1 MSEHTCAGSNE
12 DRRSCQQDGCHR
24 HQPGAAQK
32 TTDKDDYQPHPGQL
46 QRHGDPWLSPSDPR
60 APGEPRGGHA
70 DQEVAGQALAKL
82 QEAGWRLPT
91 VSAEEL
97 LYRHAVVQQACGNQ
111 AEAQVALVQA
121 WSEVQ
126 AKART
131 LPTAEDQ
138 RRFLDVPINQLI
150 STGPQW

>member
-1 MSEHTCAGSNE
+1 ML
-12 DRRSCQQDGCHR
+12 RS
-24 HQPGAAQK
+24 
-32 TTDKDDYQPHPGQL
+32 
-46 QRHGDPWLSPSDPR
+46 
-60 APGEPRGGHA
+60 
-70 DQEVAGQALAKL
+70 EVAALSLLAQLELAQGRSRTALELSGQALTKL

-97 LYRHAVVQQACGNQ
+97 LYRHAVVQRACGNQ

-131 LPTAEDQ
+131 LPKAEDQ

-150 STGPQW
+150 QQALSPTT